1 MCGPVVYTPVTAN
14 ARLSEKA
21 SECAPKT
28 GGPGSLP
35 PEAHSQWGWGGGQV
49 WELECS
55 QAEVLVNT
63 AWQMAECPE
72 EGHSG
77 QAGGL

>member
-14 ARLSEKA
+14 ARLSKKA

-35 PEAHSQWGWGGGQV
+35 PEAHGQWGRGEDKCGDSNAPRQRH
-49 WELECS
+49 L
-55 QAEVLVNT
+55 
-63 AWQMAECPE
+63 
-72 EGHSG
+72 
-77 QAGGL
+77 